1 MSKIP
6 LLKRSTNSINSKSA
20 KKDYI
25 EISKC
30 SKDFQNI
37 YEKYRKT
44 QTKHIVLPNIVTLIQ
59 DYRTEKLNALTDTEI
74 VKEEIGGEVKR
85 IKETMLT
92 SKYRN
97 PNAKDKETKRKE
109 SRISFL
115 VTLDKFEKQGKLTFN
130 PLPTQSKGKKKFKEF
145 NLNFLYQGGY
155 YKNNIKKKIRLKK
168 RNTINTNVLSV
179 HDKID
184 TLADGIEY
192 DSKNLKK
199 VYKKNIAAFQNE
211 FNDWKQMQEFINPEI
226 KARRSSLTEY

>member
-1 MSKIP
+1 MSKNP
-6 LLKRSTNSINSKSA
+6 LLKKSSHSINSKSL

-30 SKDFQNI
+30 SRDFQNI
-37 YEKYRKT
+37 YEKYRTT
-44 QTKHIVLPNIVTLIQ
+44 QTKNIVLPNIVTLIQ

-74 VKEEIGGEVKR
+74 VKEEIGGEVKK

-92 SKYRN
+92 RKYHN
-97 PNAKDKETKRKE
+97 TNAKDKENKRKE

-115 VTLDKFEKQGKLTFN
+115 VTLDKFEKQGKLNFN
-130 PLPTQSKGKKKFKEF
+130 PLPTQSRRKKKFKDF

-155 YKNNIKKKIRLKK
+155 YKNNIKNMIRLKK
-168 RNTINTNVLSV
+168 RNTVNTNELKV

-184 TLADGIEY
+184 ILADGIEY

-211 FNDWKQMQEFINPEI
+211 FNDWKQIQEFINPEI
-226 KARRSSLTEY
+226 KARRSSMTEF